1 MLKRKLQNLGY
12 LMRITV
18 SLEKT
23 MMRKKNEGRRRGQQ
37 RMGLLDSIIDSMD
50 LSLSKLLEL
59 MDREACSAAVHG
71 VAKNMTQLSNR
82 TLEILY
88 KWTLIHIWT

>member
-1 MLKRKLQNLGY
+1 
-12 LMRITV
+12 
-18 SLEKT
+18 
-23 MMRKKNEGRRRGQQ
+23 
-37 RMGLLDSIIDSMD
+37 MGLLNSIINSMD

-59 MDREACSAAVHG
+59 MDREARSAAAHG
-71 VAKNMTQLSNR
+71 VTKNTTQLSNR